1 MSYNAYE
8 TVLYLLSRQNYSEFK
23 LRNKLKQK
31 KFPKE
36 EIDLAIEKAK
46 EKKYFNEESYVRSRI
61 IHSVQKGES
70 THFIKNRLAQES
82 IEVTKSEIEDLVNDN
97 QLDQFEIL
105 KSLINK
111 KLKGEEFKNLPPK
124 KQSSLFNHLLRK
136 GHRFDEIKRAI
147 KDIPI
152 EDYTP

>member
-1 MSYNAYE
+1 MGHSAYE

-31 KFPKE
+31 EFSE
-36 EIDLAIEKAK
+36 AEISDAITKAK
-46 EKKYFNEESYVRSRI
+46 EKNYFNEESYIRSKILYR
-61 IHSVQKGES
+61 VQKGES
-70 THFIKNRLAQES
+70 TQFIKNRLTQEN
-82 IEVTKSEIEDLVNDN
+82 IEVTKTEIEELASDN

-105 KSLINK
+105 KTLINK

-124 KQSSLFNHLLRK
+124 KQQSLLGHLLRK
-136 GHRFDEIKRAI
+136 GHRYDEIKKAI

-152 EDYTP
+152 EDY